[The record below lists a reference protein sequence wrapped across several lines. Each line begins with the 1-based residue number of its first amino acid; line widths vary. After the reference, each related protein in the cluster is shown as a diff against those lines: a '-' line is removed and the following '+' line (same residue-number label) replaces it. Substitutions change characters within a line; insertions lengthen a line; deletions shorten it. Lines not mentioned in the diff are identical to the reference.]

1 MSDEDKN
8 MLGMILV
15 GIIIGFFVGAFVFY
29 ERPKEEIEEPATTVI
44 DYGEYQPICLEKD

>member
-1 MSDEDKN
+1 MSDEQK
-8 MLGMILV
+8 GAFAMIFC
-15 GIIIGFFVGAFVFY
+15 GILIGFIASAFVFY

>member
-1 MSDEDKN
+1 MSDEQK
-8 MLGMILV
+8 GAFAMIFC
-15 GIIIGFFVGAFVFY
+15 GILIGFIASAFIFY

>member
-1 MSDEDKN
+1 MSDEEK
-8 MLGMILV
+8 GIFAMIFV
-15 GIIIGFFVGAFVFY
+15 GILIGFIASAFVFY

>member
-1 MSDEDKN
+1 MSDEEK
-8 MLGMILV
+8 GAFAMIFC
-15 GIIIGFFVGAFVFY
+15 GILIGFIASASVFY